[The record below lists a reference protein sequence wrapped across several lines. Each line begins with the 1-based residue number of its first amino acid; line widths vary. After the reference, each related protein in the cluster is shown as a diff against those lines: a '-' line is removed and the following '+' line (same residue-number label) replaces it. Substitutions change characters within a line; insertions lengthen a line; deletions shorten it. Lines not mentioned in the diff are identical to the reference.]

1 MANFLQALLRGDAA
15 AAAPLMQVTAATDL
29 LHLARL
35 LIQPSTCCLL
45 LLLLLLLLAADVL
58 LCTGAHIAPSPLHH
72 FDITLTPNEAP
83 VSAAAAAGCQRVCSS
98 SSSAPGPDHTTGQA
112 S

>member
-45 LLLLLLLLAADVL
+45 LLLAADVL

-72 FDITLTPNEAP
+72 FDITLTPNEAS
-83 VSAAAAAGCQRVCSS
+83 VSAAAAAGCRRVCSS
-98 SSSAPGPDHTTGQA
+98 SSSASRPDHTTGQA